1 MKILFVTFE
10 FGEHILGGVGRVVN
24 GLTSELRKSL
34 DLDVFHLG
42 YSPKYL
48 SVSAKHYRCNVSNT
62 AKLIA
67 TYPTQYVSNCIKL
80 IKAEKYDL
88 IHVFNSHWII
98 DKIISRVVEEIPEQK
113 IVYSIHGIAKF
124 EKGIRVNPV
133 SSINCEE
140 MLLEKARTIHVLNY
154 SSYLNLRTAYGNVFH
169 DKAVSFIPNGV
180 QSADY
185 EKEDAAFKKKMK
197 ARIRGAELVVLCM
210 SRWAQGKGIE
220 YFLDA
225 AKILM
230 KRGRNVKFILAG
242 RRNVSWE
249 LKWDSY
255 LKKID
260 DKTKKLGSN
269 IIVLDWINDVQR
281 NTLFKLCN
289 AFVMPSELEYFP
301 YSVLEPVA
309 AGLPLISSDLPCI
322 TEMFKDQ
329 EHCLFFQSRNS
340 DELAHK
346 IEVLMEH
353 KESVQIHAKQAAE
366 KLLKDYG
373 WSVIGEQYLTMYKR
387 AVEEE
392 SKVELLQVI

>member
-1 MKILFVTFE
+1 MRVLFITFE
-10 FGEHILGGVGRVVN
+10 FGEQVLGGVGRVVN
-24 GLTSELRKSL
+24 GLTSELRKAL

-48 SVSAKHYRCNVSNT
+48 SVSAKHYRCNANSS

-67 TYPTQYVSNCIKL
+67 SYPAQYVSNCIKL

-98 DKIISRVVEEIPEQK
+98 DKIISRVVQEAPEQK
-113 IVYSIHGIAKF
+113 IVYSIHSIAKF

-140 MLLEKARTIHVLNY
+140 MLLEKAQTIHILNN
-154 SSYLNLRTAYGNVFH
+154 SSYVNLSAVYGNTLSE
-169 DKAVSFIPNGV
+169 KAVSFIPNGINA
-180 QSADY
+180 ADY
-185 EKEDAAFKKKMK
+185 EKEDAAFKKKIK
-197 ARIRGAELVVLCM
+197 AKVRGAELVVLCM

-225 AKILM
+225 ARILM
-230 KRGRNVKFILAG
+230 KRGCNVKFILAG

-269 IIVLDWINDVQR
+269 IIVLDWVNDVQR
-281 NTLFKLCN
+281 NTLFKICN
-289 AFVMPSELEYFP
+289 AFVMPSELEYLP
-301 YSVLEPVA
+301 YSALEPVA
-309 AGLPLISSDLPCI
+309 AGVPLISSDLPCI

-329 EHCLFFQSRNS
+329 NHCLFFQSRNS
-340 DELAHK
+340 EDLACRIEEL
-346 IEVLMEH
+346 MGCR
-353 KESVQIHAKQAAE
+353 ESVQLHAKKASE
-366 KLLKDYG
+366 KLLKEYN
-373 WSVIGEQYLTMYKR
+373 WSLIGEQYLSMYER
-387 AVEEE
+387 AVDERN
-392 SKVELLQVI
+392 VELLKVI

>member
-1 MKILFVTFE
+1 MRVLFITFE
-10 FGEHILGGVGRVVN
+10 FGEHVLGGVGRVVN
-24 GLTSELRKSL
+24 GLTSELRKAL

-48 SVSAKHYRCNVSNT
+48 SVSAKHYRCNANSST
-62 AKLIA
+62 KLIA
-67 TYPTQYVSNCIKL
+67 TYPAQYVSNCIKL

-98 DKIISRVVEEIPEQK
+98 DKIISRVVQEAPEQK

-140 MLLEKARTIHVLNY
+140 MLLEKAQTIHILNN
-154 SSYLNLRTAYGNVFH
+154 SSYVNLSAVYGNILSE
-169 DKAVSFIPNGV
+169 KAVSFIPNGINA
-180 QSADY
+180 ADY
-185 EKEDAAFKKKMK
+185 EKEDAAFKKKIK
-197 ARIRGAELVVLCM
+197 AKVRGAELVVLCM

-225 AKILM
+225 ARILM
-230 KRGRNVKFILAG
+230 KRGCNVKFILAG

-269 IIVLDWINDVQR
+269 IIVLDWVNDVQR
-281 NTLFKLCN
+281 NTLFKICN
-289 AFVMPSELEYFP
+289 AFVMPSELEYLP
-301 YSVLEPVA
+301 YSALEPLA

-329 EHCLFFQSRNS
+329 NHCLFFQSRNS
-340 DELAHK
+340 EDLACRIK
-346 IEVLMEH
+346 ELMENR
-353 KESVQIHAKQAAE
+353 ESVQLDAKKASE
-366 KLLKDYG
+366 KLLKEYD
-373 WSVIGEQYLTMYKR
+373 WSLIGEQYLSMYER
-387 AVEEE
+387 AVEERN
-392 SKVELLQVI
+392 VELLKVI

>member
-10 FGEHILGGVGRVVN
+10 FGEHVLGGVGRVVN

-48 SVSAKHYRCNVSNT
+48 SVSAKHYRCNANNT

-67 TYPTQYVSNCIKL
+67 TYPAQYVSDCIKL
-80 IKAEKYDL
+80 IKSEKYDL
-88 IHVFNSHWII
+88 VHVFNSHWII
-98 DKIISRVVEEIPEQK
+98 DKIISRVVQELPEQK
-113 IVYSIHGIAKF
+113 IVYSIHGIPKF

-140 MLLEKARTIHVLNY
+140 MLLEKAQTIHVLNY
-154 SSYLNLRTAYGNVFH
+154 SSYINLSAAYGNIFY

-180 QSADY
+180 RAADY
-185 EKEDAAFKKKMK
+185 EKEDATFKKKIK
-197 ARIRGAELVVLCM
+197 AKIRGAELVVLCM

-225 AKILM
+225 ARILM
-230 KRGRNVKFILAG
+230 KQGKNVKFILAG

-269 IIVLDWINDVQR
+269 IIVLDWVNEVQR
-281 NTLFKLCN
+281 NTLFKISN
-289 AFVMPSELEYFP
+289 AFVMPSELEYMP

-309 AGLPLISSDLPCI
+309 AGVPLISSDLPCV

-340 DELAHK
+340 EDLANK
-346 IEVLMEH
+346 IEELMRN
-353 KESVQIHAKQAAE
+353 KEIIQMHAQKAAE
-366 KLLKDYG
+366 KLLKEYD
-373 WSVIGEQYLTMYKR
+373 WTIVGEQYLTMYNR
-387 AVEEE
+387 AVEE